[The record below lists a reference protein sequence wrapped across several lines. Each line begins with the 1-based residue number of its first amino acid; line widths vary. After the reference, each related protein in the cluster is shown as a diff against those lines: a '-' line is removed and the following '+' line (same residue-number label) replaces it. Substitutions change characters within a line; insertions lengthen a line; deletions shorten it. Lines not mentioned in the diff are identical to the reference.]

1 MVRTNLFKKLMYY
14 TQKTAAYVEEVLW
27 NIEFNRLFNL
37 CSDTG
42 GESSPFFDRLQKHLE
57 KDPRKEK

>member
-1 MVRTNLFKKLMYY
+1 MAITNLFKRLACH
-14 TQKTAAYVEEVLW
+14 TQNTAAYVKEVQW
-27 NIEFNRLFNL
+27 NMEFNRLFNL

-42 GESSPFFDRLQKHLE
+42 GEDSPFFDRLQKHLE

>member
-1 MVRTNLFKKLMYY
+1 MARTNLFKQLMHRAQN
-14 TQKTAAYVEEVLW
+14 TTAYVKEVQW
-27 NIEFNRLFNL
+27 NMEFNRLFNL

-42 GESSPFFDRLQKHLE
+42 GEDSPFFDRLQKHLE